1 MGWKGERGKGEYSV
15 RGSGLGRRVAGCRG
29 VCRSRL
35 MSLDFISFVLLT
47 GVWNGG
53 VLLFIVKNMGTMAI
67 VCWLC

>member
-1 MGWKGERGKGEYSV
+1 
-15 RGSGLGRRVAGCRG
+15 
-29 VCRSRL
+29 